1 MIMVIRVVITAIAV
15 VINNSK
21 QSYSSNV
28 VTTKYTSSPI
38 KKKEKNIWTGC
49 L

>member
-1 MIMVIRVVITAIAV
+1 MIMVIRVITAIAV

-38 KKKEKNIWTGC
+38 KKRNI
-49 L
+49 